1 MGQQGLLTK
10 NDFSNLHFISGSSVS
25 SGSLGRMIVDGKFT
39 LPGISDVS
47 ASLAA
52 AIAGGDDLGNHT
64 ATQDLNLNTNDL
76 IGTGDITN
84 TGTIAKVST
93 THVTASGNI
102 SASGDISV
110 DNLTTVGNMTV
121 GGNFTV
127 NGSTTTL
134 STTNLKVADQFIF
147 TATGSA
153 ASNVDGGLIVQS
165 GSAADSG
172 SALYHDKQDE
182 RWAIAKGIA
191 ADATAVTPTSYV
203 TTVTTANHSPNT
215 TSGSAGEGEM
225 WVDTTLDEIWVR
237 VG

>member
-153 ASNVDGGLIVQS
+153 ASNVDRRLIVQS